1 MCREVIQ
8 ENTGL
13 NIRFAK
19 NNLRPLFCA
28 FVFFWIIYRRS
39 ERTFTLVIK
48 PNNPSLYV
56 HRLCL
61 GSNILFSVFIAIG
74 WKYQAPFV
82 CEGVCVRGVCACRKS
97 PTWGTLGFWAKSCHF
112 KPSGSHCCLWSFF
125 FFFLERA
132 FPSHLVGDGEE
143 VRVCKPEPSLW
154 TTSQPSAVMEPT
166 GDRKHPNLQIAEGQ
180 PCSFTG
186 RAGWNSPG
194 LKSNHFQIT
203 SNIMQIYSLLK
214 HVYLK
219 G

>member
-13 NIRFAK
+13 NIRFVK
-19 NNLRPLFCA
+19 NNLRPLFYA

-97 PTWGTLGFWAKSCHF
+97 PTWGTLGFWAKSSHF

-125 FFFLERA
+125 FFSWRERSPA
-132 FPSHLVGDGEE
+132 TWWAMGRRCVCANQNPAYEPPRNPQQWWSRLGTENIQICKLQRVSPVPSQAGLAEIPQAWNPITFKSHL
-143 VRVCKPEPSLW
+143 
-154 TTSQPSAVMEPT
+154 
-166 GDRKHPNLQIAEGQ
+166 I
-180 PCSFTG
+180 
-186 RAGWNSPG
+186 
-194 LKSNHFQIT
+194 
-203 SNIMQIYSLLK
+203 
-214 HVYLK
+214 
-219 G
+219 